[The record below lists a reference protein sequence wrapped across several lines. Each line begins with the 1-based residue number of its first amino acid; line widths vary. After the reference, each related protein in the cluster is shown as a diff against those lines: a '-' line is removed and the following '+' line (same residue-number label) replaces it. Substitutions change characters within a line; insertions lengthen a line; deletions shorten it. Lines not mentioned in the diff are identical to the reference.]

1 MFSVKKGKVKTVWL
15 PVDASGGA
23 MAAGSLVTLT
33 SGVVKL
39 AGAATA
45 STAIVGILNK
55 AVATTDADYAVAR
68 FLPVL
73 VPEASR
79 RSSSDCSI
87 EKHVV
92 YEADVTSGL
101 VAADVGLEQDLTD
114 AATVNRG
121 ASAVDVVKC
130 VKVLSATKG
139 EFFVKINGSY

>member
-1 MFSVKKGKVKTVWL
+1 MSFSVKKGKVKTVWL

-23 MAAGSLVTLT
+23 MPAGSLVTLT
-33 SGVVKL
+33 SGVLEL
-39 AGAATA
+39 ATSSTA
-45 STAIVGILNK
+45 NTAIVGILAK
-55 AVATTDADYAVAR
+55 AVATTDDDYAVAR

-73 VPEASR
+73 VPT
-79 RSSSDCSI
+79 

-114 AATVNRG
+114 HLVVNRG
-121 ASAVDVVKC
+121 ASSVDVVKC

>member
-73 VPEASR
+73 VP
-79 RSSSDCSI
+79 I